1 MCKEPGAWRITPD
14 VGELRAEG
22 DDVASALAQET
33 LWDRHARDWACLQE
47 ARHRP
52 LRRALLG
59 ALGPLGGVRL
69 LDVGCGVGLLLR
81 EAAERGAW
89 VAGVDSTP
97 ELLEVARWA
106 LPEAD
111 LRVGSLAALPYDNGR
126 FDVAT
131 ACNALC
137 YAENRAAA
145 LAELV
150 RVVRPGGRV
159 AIGDWADCQGSLTR
173 DFLNLLGVL
182 EEITVADAGLDRID
196 GSELDYPVEYPD
208 LATAWSVMMS
218 RGRVAEAIAVAG
230 RDAVHTAFLD
240 VFGPAR
246 RPDGSIRDENT
257 FRYVVAARPV

>member
-1 MCKEPGAWRITPD
+1 MA
-14 VGELRAEG
+14 A
-22 DDVASALAQET
+22 ALAQDT

-81 EAAERGAW
+81 EASERGAW
-89 VAGVDSTP
+89 VAGVDTAE

-106 LPEAD
+106 LPDAD
-111 LRVGSLAALPYDNGR
+111 LRVGSLTELPYDTGR

-137 YAENRAAA
+137 YAADRPAA
-145 LAELV
+145 LAELA

-159 AIGDWADCQGSLTR
+159 AIGDWADCEGSLTR
-173 DFLNLLGVL
+173 DFLNVLGVL
-182 EEITVADAGLDRID
+182 EEVAVADAGLDRID
-196 GSELDYPVEYPD
+196 GSELDYPIEYPD
-208 LATAWSVMMS
+208 LATAWWAMLA
-218 RGRVAEAIAVAG
+218 RGQVAEVVAVAG
-230 RDAVHTAFLD
+230 RDAVHAAFLD
-240 VFGPAR
+240 VFAPAL